1 MSEMRFSDEHEWIRL
16 EGEVGTVGVTKYA
29 VEQLGDVVFVE
40 LPEKGASFEKGNQV
54 AVVESVKS
62 ASEIY
67 IPVSGD
73 ITDINTD
80 VTDEPGS
87 LNEEPEGKAW
97 LFKVKLSDPAE
108 IKSLMTAE
116 QYESFVK
123 GL

>member
-1 MSEMRFSDEHEWIRL
+1 MSEMRFSDEHEWVRL
-16 EGEVGTVGVTKYA
+16 DGDVGTIGVTKYA

-40 LPEKGASFEKGNQV
+40 LPEKGAGVEKGNQV

-67 IPVSGD
+67 TPVSGE
-73 ITDINTD
+73 IVGINTT
-80 VTDEPGS
+80 VTDEPGAV
-87 LNEEPEGKAW
+87 NDEPEGRAW
-97 LFKVKLSDPAE
+97 LFQVKLSDPSE

-116 QYESFVK
+116 QYEAFVK